1 MPFRNFHIWRGRLPH
16 WRADGVTYYV
26 TFRHRRDL
34 SEDER
39 RLLLKA
45 LLRPDGAKWDLRM
58 AAVLPSETHLIFAVR
73 ESAAGAPY
81 ELADIIEP
89 AKAKTARQIMKKSG
103 ERYPPFW
110 HESYDRIVRDEDELR
125 ERWVEIVDAAA
136 NASGEA
142 DIEATVWM
150 ADPPAAAHD

>member
-34 SEDER
+34 TEDER
-39 RLLLKA
+39 RLLLRA

-58 AAVLPSETHLIFAVR
+58 ATVLPSETHLIFAVR
-73 ESAAGAPY
+73 ESPSGTPY

-89 AKAKTARQIMKKSG
+89 AKAKTARQIMKRSG

-110 HESYDRIVRDEDELR
+110 HESYDRIVRDEVELR
-125 ERWVEIVDAAA
+125 ERWDEIVDAATRTSEDVDVA
-136 NASGEA
+136 
-142 DIEATVWM
+142 ATVWL
-150 ADPPAAAHD
+150 ADPPPGAEP

>member
-34 SEDER
+34 VKDER

-58 AAVLPSETHLIFAVR
+58 AAVLPAATHLIFAVR
-73 ESAAGAPY
+73 ESPAGAPY

-89 AKAKTARQIMKKSG
+89 AKAKTARQIIKRTG

-125 ERWVEIVDAAA
+125 ERWAEIADAASHA
-136 NASGEA
+136 DDGS
-142 DIEATVWM
+142 DIESTVWM
-150 ADPPAAAHD
+150 ADPPPPTDP